1 MTRTTPAKIS
11 AISGATLLALSL
23 ATGGAYAQAAAQSQS
38 QSQPQSK
45 SQPRLAPPTGPLT
58 PEEEAKLRPIAPE
71 LRAPARIAM
80 GYSKMMGAID
90 EAMVLASR
98 KRGGGP
104 PPAERLPDVPVTEQ
118 MIPGV
123 NHAPDIKLFVI
134 NAKAGT
140 SRPGILH
147 THGGG
152 FILGTAATDIR
163 RLQGLARELDCVIV
177 SVEYRL
183 APETDYKGSIEDN
196 YAGLR
201 WMYDH
206 ASQLGLDRSRIAL
219 TGESAGGGHAA
230 LLAITARDRGEI
242 PIIFEAL
249 VYPMLDDRTGGVVK
263 EPAHIATV
271 GWSASENQYGWRAF
285 LGQQPGTAKVPEGA
299 VPARTKSLAGL
310 PPTFIEVGG
319 VDLFVGEDIDY
330 ARRLNEAGVPT
341 ELLVIPGAFHG
352 FDGIAPDSPQA
363 QQFTRAKVEAL
374 RRAFARGRN

>member
-1 MTRTTPAKIS
+1 MKIIS
-11 AISGATLLALSL
+11 AKMMAIGGGALLALSL
-23 ATGGAYAQAAAQSQS
+23 ASGGVYAQAAPQP
-38 QSQPQSK
+38 QSQPQPSW
-45 SQPRLAPPTGPLT
+45 APPTGPLT

-71 LRAPARIAM
+71 LRAPARMAM
-80 GYSKMMGAID
+80 GFSKMMGTIN

-98 KRGGGP
+98 KNGRGGP
-104 PPAERLPDVPVTEQ
+104 PLVPPLPDVPVVEQ
-118 MIPGV
+118 MIPGA
-123 NHAPDIKLFVI
+123 NHAPDIKLYVI

-152 FILGTAATDIR
+152 FILGTAATDVR
-163 RLQGLARELDCVIV
+163 RLQALARELDCVIV

-183 APETDYKGSIEDN
+183 APETDYTGSIEDN
-196 YAGLR
+196 YAGLS
-201 WMYDH
+201 WMYH
-206 ASQLGLDRSRIAL
+206 NAAQLGLDRSRIAV

-242 PIIFEAL
+242 PILFQAL

-285 LGQQPGTAKVPEGA
+285 LRQQPGTAEVPVRA

-341 ELLVIPGAFHG
+341 ELLVVPGAFHG
-352 FDGIAPDSPQA
+352 FDGLAPDSPQA
-363 QQFTRAKVEAL
+363 QQFTHAKVEAL